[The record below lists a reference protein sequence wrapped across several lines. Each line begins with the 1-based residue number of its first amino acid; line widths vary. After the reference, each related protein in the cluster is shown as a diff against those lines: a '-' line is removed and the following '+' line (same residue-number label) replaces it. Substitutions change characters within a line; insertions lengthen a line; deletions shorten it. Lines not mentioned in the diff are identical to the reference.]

1 MKSPSKYA
9 YFVVNDSDNL
19 EELKQFITPFGDVAS
34 MIRYWGNINFM
45 LIEKV
50 NFSGMSYMWQFWNI
64 IQSGIVAYF
73 FYLFYRKIK

>member
-34 MIRYWGNINFM
+34 MIRYWGNEIQYLNAN
-45 LIEKV
+45 KNV
-50 NFSGMSYMWQFWNI
+50 NCI
-64 IQSGIVAYF
+64 
-73 FYLFYRKIK
+73 KITMRFRILPS